1 MDIDISEIKQLLT
14 FIKDPKTGQ
23 NIVAAGLVKDLF
35 LEGLELNLMIYA
47 NNLDSTDKANLHQAI
62 VFGIQAEYPELNVN
76 LHMVTKDERI
86 DEKPSP
92 LPHIQNIIAVASGKG
107 GVGKSTISVNL
118 AFALNRMGYKVG
130 ILDADIYG
138 PSIPTMLGIKGER
151 PQITNVYGKPKLMP
165 IEVNGVQAISI
176 GLIVEPDQA
185 VVLRGPR
192 LAGIIKQFIED
203 TVWDALDF
211 LIVDLPPGTG
221 DVQLTLVQ
229 TVPLSGVIIVTT
241 PQDVAIADAVRAL
254 NMFRMEQINVSILG
268 IIENMSWFTPHELPD
283 SKYFIFGEG
292 GGEKL
297 VRMSGSMLLG
307 QVPITMSL
315 REAGDSG
322 TSFSLSSEQGEQ
334 KVFEDIGKNLILQ
347 LNKVLSSQGRSKIV
361 EVKS

>member
-1 MDIDISEIKQLLT
+1 MDIDIAEIRQLLS

-23 NIVAAGLVKDLF
+23 DIVTAGLVKDLF
-35 LEGLELNLMIYA
+35 LEGMELNLMIYA
-47 NNLDSTDKANLHQAI
+47 NNLDATDKSNLHQAI
-62 VFGIQAEYPELNVN
+62 VFGIQAEYPELNIN
-76 LHMVTKDERI
+76 LHMVTKDDRVEG
-86 DEKPSP
+86 KPSP
-92 LPHIQNIIAVASGKG
+92 VPQIQNIIAVASGKG

-118 AFALNRMGYKVG
+118 AFALNRLGYKVG
-130 ILDADIYG
+130 ILDADVYG

-151 PQITNVYGKPKLMP
+151 PQISNVYGKPKLLP

-176 GLIVEPDQA
+176 GLIVEPEQA

-203 TVWDALDF
+203 TVWDSLDF

-229 TVPLSGVIIVTT
+229 TVPLSGAIIVTT
-241 PQDVAIADAVRAL
+241 PQEVAVADAVRAL

-268 IIENMSWFTPHELPD
+268 VVENMSWFTPKELPD
-283 SKYFIFGEG
+283 SKYYIFGEG
-292 GGEKL
+292 GGKKL
-297 VRMSGSMLLG
+297 VQMSGSMLLG
-307 QVPITMSL
+307 QVPITLGL

-322 TSFSLSSEQGEQ
+322 TSYALSEEEGAQ